1 MDATVIK
8 ALLDSQERA
17 YKSALEVVIKQM
29 NDQMAKMDNKISD
42 LTTSLEFTQR
52 EVDELKKNIKTHE
65 KEQNDAKIT
74 KEKLTQQVE
83 TSDLKISELVGRV
96 NQQEDYSRRMN
107 VRFIGVEENANSEN
121 WEQTAVAVN
130 AILEDKM
137 QLPGVVLE
145 RAHRVGP
152 RRDNKPR
159 TIVAR
164 FSR

>member
-74 KEKLTQQVE
+74 
-83 TSDLKISELVGRV
+83 
-96 NQQEDYSRRMN
+96 YSP
-107 VRFIGVEENANSEN
+107 A
-121 WEQTAVAVN
+121 A
-130 AILEDKM
+130 
-137 QLPGVVLE
+137 
-145 RAHRVGP
+145 
-152 RRDNKPR
+152 
-159 TIVAR
+159 
-164 FSR
+164 